1 MAREGYLFTYEI
13 SLSRFC
19 LPHRALTFLAC
30 GRDDIFMPLLPKS
43 REGTHSSATVDNL
56 VAAEASMEPSF
67 WSRFS
72 PGHANH
78 ASFESLEVL
87 FCSCPFNISMVWLQ
101 LPRTEGHNFTPWLK
115 NRERAILIAVKMTL

>member
-1 MAREGYLFTYEI
+1 
-13 SLSRFC
+13 
-19 LPHRALTFLAC
+19 
-30 GRDDIFMPLLPKS
+30 MPLLPKS

-67 WSRFS
+67 WSRCS

-115 NRERAILIAVKMTL
+115 NRERAILIAVKMTR